1 MASSWPWRPQ
11 SATLDGQEQM
21 SIIEKL
27 VPYFD
32 VNVYGQLL
40 FTCKVMPNSFVTPRT
55 VALQVP
61 LSLRFPVEECW
72 SGFPFPSPGD
82 LCNPGIEP
90 MSLARAGGF
99 FTTELPGKSLRSEL

>member
-21 SIIEKL
+21 SIIG
-27 VPYFD
+27 
-32 VNVYGQLL
+32 VYGQLL
-40 FTCKVMPNSFVTPRT
+40 FSCKVVSNSFVTPRT

-61 LSLRFPVEECW
+61 LSLRFPVQECW
-72 SGFPFPSPGD
+72 SGFPFPSPED